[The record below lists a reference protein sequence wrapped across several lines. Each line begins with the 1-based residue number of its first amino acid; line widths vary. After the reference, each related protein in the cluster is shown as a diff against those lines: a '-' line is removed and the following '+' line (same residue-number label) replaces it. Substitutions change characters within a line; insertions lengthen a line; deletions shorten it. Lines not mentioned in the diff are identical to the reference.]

1 MAFVSLGDTF
11 GLLLKK
17 NRSLL
22 PDSNDPLLLLFLKFA
37 LSFLSGLIF
46 FVVVHRDVVYE
57 ELTYDD
63 NACSDYNIVT

>member
-1 MAFVSLGDTF
+1 MIHFFYYSL
-11 GLLLKK
+11 
-17 NRSLL
+17 NSRC
-22 PDSNDPLLLLFLKFA
+22 P
-37 LSFLSGLIF
+37 FLSGLIF